1 MLGISIPQADLQ
13 GMDRAHRIGQ
23 TTQVYVFR
31 FVAENSVEEHMLEHA
46 AQKLRLD
53 QLVIQQG
60 RQQQSKGTYDDLCD
74 WIFLM
79 SFSILVFIAANTDG
93 LVEMITAGVDTTRMR
108 SS

>member
-53 QLVIQQG
+53 QLVI
-60 RQQQSKGTYDDLCD
+60 
-74 WIFLM
+74 
-79 SFSILVFIAANTDG
+79 
-93 LVEMITAGVDTTRMR
+93 
-108 SS
+108 

>member
-1 MLGISIPQADLQ
+1 MLGISVPQADLQ
-13 GMDRAHRIGQ
+13 GMDRAHRIG
-23 TTQVYVFR
+23 VYVFR

-74 WIFLM
+74 SCRFPFWSL
-79 SFSILVFIAANTDG
+79 
-93 LVEMITAGVDTTRMR
+93 
-108 SS
+108 